1 MIARFLTFLIELIL
15 ICSPGTLRFILA
27 GLIDLESVPKAYAV
41 VRLRGRLYRNRSR
54 YFAPVSRR
62 SIN

>member
-1 MIARFLTFLIELIL
+1 MIHVVDFEKNPFSTPFRGIL
-15 ICSPGTLRFILA
+15 PPCGPQFDA
-27 GLIDLESVPKAYAV
+27 ESLFQKPYAV